1 MHQRKI
7 CVSVAMIL
15 ALTATGA
22 FAQGAQ
28 RDQNYP
34 GTTPPAPAATPAPTT
49 QGMPMES
56 TPGAS
61 GGMSMMGGMPMMGMM
76 QMMMGQHGMAGH
88 VEGRIAFLKTELK
101 ITEAQSPQWNQFAEA
116 LRANARRMTEMRG
129 MMSGMM
135 SAMTGQGA
143 AAMSAPERLDR
154 VETMMTNMLDCVRTT
169 KAALGPLYVVLTDE
183 QKKLADELLRGP
195 MGMMGPM

>member
-1 MHQRKI
+1 MRQREI
-7 CVSVAMIL
+7 CISVAMIL

-28 RDQNYP
+28 RDQQHP
-34 GTTPPAPAATPAPTT
+34 GTTPPALAATPAPT
-49 QGMPMES
+49 MPMGS

-76 QMMMGQHGMAGH
+76 QMMMGQNDMAGH

-116 LRANARRMTEMRG
+116 LRANARRMTETRG
-129 MMSGMM
+129 MMSQDG
-135 SAMTGQGA
+135 
-143 AAMSAPERLDR
+143 AAMSAPVRLDHM
-154 VETMMTNMLDCVRTT
+154 ETMMTDMLESVRTT
-169 KAALGPLYVVLTDE
+169 KAALTPLYAVLTDE
-183 QKKLADELLRGP
+183 QKKLADDLIRGP
-195 MGMMGPM
+195 MGMMGPMM